1 MRLSYL
7 RLSNFR
13 NLAEVELEVPP
24 GVSVYFGQ
32 NAQGKTSL
40 VEAVYLLAIARSFR
54 AENEREL
61 VNFGAALEGGQ
72 ALVDGLVEE
81 DAPEERP
88 HPNPLPGGEG
98 TPARH
103 RVIIG
108 WRVHL
113 NPRIE
118 YGAGSSPPP
127 QGGGDVGRAGY
138 RVRKEIRVN
147 RVRRT
152 AGSLVGLV
160 HAVLFSVQD
169 IGLVQGPPSARRR
182 FLDILISQADPL
194 YLQGLQRYQRVL
206 QQRNRLLRLRR
217 EGRAKP
223 DEMEFWDDELVRE
236 GAWLTWRRNEVM
248 GVLAPACLRHH
259 CDLVGPGETL
269 ELRYRPS
276 VPLTASADGMAD
288 SYHEALRAVASR
300 ERATAATAA
309 GPHRDDFDIIVNGV
323 DMGAFASRGQAR
335 TLALSLRL
343 AEAEALSAARGTGPL
358 LLLDDALSEMDA
370 DRRRRVL
377 EKAARYPQVLITTTD
392 MEQVSGFFGADAAY
406 FRVEGGRIEPWGL
419 FNAEGTENNAE
430 GAED

>member
-1 MRLSYL
+1 MRLSHL

-24 GVSVYFGQ
+24 GASVYFGQ
-32 NAQGKTSL
+32 NAQGKTAL

-61 VNFGAALEGGQ
+61 VNFDAARQGGQ
-72 ALVDGLVEE
+72 ALVDGTVEDDRGE
-81 DAPEERP
+81 SP
-88 HPNPLPGGEG
+88 HPNSLPEGEG
-98 TPARH
+98 TLGRH

-108 WRVHL
+108 WRAHPHP
-113 NPRIE
+113 N
-118 YGAGSSPPP
+118 PPP
-127 QGGGDVGRAGY
+127 QGRGNVGGAGY
-138 RVRKEIRVN
+138 RVRKEIRVD
-147 RVRRT
+147 RMRRT
-152 AGSLVGLV
+152 ATSLVGLV

-217 EGRAKP
+217 EGRARP

-236 GAWLTWRRNEVM
+236 GAWLTWRRYEVM
-248 GVLAPACLRHH
+248 SILTPACVRHH
-259 CDLVGPGETL
+259 RDLGGDGETL

-276 VPLTASADGMAD
+276 VPLSVSPDGMEG
-288 SYHEALRAVASR
+288 SYREALQAVAGR

-309 GPHRDDFDIIVNGV
+309 GPHRDDFDIVVNGV
-323 DMGAFASRGQAR
+323 DMGSFASRGQAR

-343 AEAEALSAARGTGPL
+343 AEAETLSAVRGARPL

-377 EKAARYPQVLITTTD
+377 EKTADYPQVMITTTD
-392 MEQVSGFFGADAAY
+392 VEQVSGFFGASAAY
-406 FRVEGGRIEPWGL
+406 FRVGAGRITPVEL
-419 FNAEGTENNAE
+419 FDAKT
-430 GAED
+430 

>member
-1 MRLSYL
+1 MRLSHL

-32 NAQGKTSL
+32 NAQGKTAL

-61 VNFGAALEGGQ
+61 VNFDAARQGGQ
-72 ALVDGLVEE
+72 ALVDGTVE
-81 DAPEERP
+81 DD
-88 HPNPLPGGEG
+88 
-98 TPARH
+98 TPDSSESNASARR

-108 WRVHL
+108 YR
-113 NPRIE
+113 
-118 YGAGSSPPP
+118 ASPSTAASGP
-127 QGGGDVGRAGY
+127 GY
-138 RVRKEIRVN
+138 RVHKEIRVD
-147 RVRRT
+147 RMRRT
-152 AGSLVGLV
+152 ATSLVGMV

-217 EGRAKP
+217 DGRARP

-236 GAWLTWRRNEVM
+236 GAWLTWRRHEVM
-248 GVLAPACLRHH
+248 NILTPACVRHH
-259 CDLVGPGETL
+259 RDLGGEGEAL

-276 VPLTASADGMAD
+276 VPLSVAADGMAA
-288 SYHEALRAVASR
+288 SYREVLQAVAPR

-309 GPHRDDFDIIVNGV
+309 GPHRDDFDIIVSGV

-335 TLALSLRL
+335 TLALALRL
-343 AEAEALSAARGTGPL
+343 AEAETLSAVRGTRPL

-370 DRRRRVL
+370 GRRRRVL
-377 EKAARYPQVLITTTD
+377 EKTADYPQVMITTTD
-392 MEQVSGFFGADAAY
+392 VEQVSGFFGASAAY
-406 FRVEGGRIEPWGL
+406 FRVDGGRITPCEL
-419 FNAEGTENNAE
+419 LETEE
-430 GAED
+430 K

>member
-1 MRLSYL
+1 MRLSHL

-32 NAQGKTSL
+32 NAQGKTAL

-61 VNFGAALEGGQ
+61 VNFDAARQGGQ
-72 ALVDGLVEE
+72 ALVDGTVEDDNPDSSE
-81 DAPEERP
+81 SNAP
-88 HPNPLPGGEG
+88 
-98 TPARH
+98 TRH

-108 WRVHL
+108 YR
-113 NPRIE
+113 
-118 YGAGSSPPP
+118 ASPSTAASGP
-127 QGGGDVGRAGY
+127 GY
-138 RVRKEIRVN
+138 RVHKEIRVD
-147 RVRRT
+147 RMRRT
-152 AGSLVGLV
+152 ATSLVGLV

-217 EGRAKP
+217 DGRARP

-236 GAWLTWRRNEVM
+236 GAWLTWRRHEVM
-248 GVLAPACLRHH
+248 SILTPACVRHH
-259 CDLVGPGETL
+259 RDLGGEGEAL

-276 VPLTASADGMAD
+276 VPLSAGADGMTG
-288 SYHEALRAVASR
+288 SYREVLQAVAPR

-335 TLALSLRL
+335 TLALALRL
-343 AEAEALSAARGTGPL
+343 AEAETLSAVRGTRPL

-377 EKAARYPQVLITTTD
+377 EKTADYPQVMITTTD
-392 MEQVSGFFGADAAY
+392 VEQVSDFFGASAAY
-406 FRVEGGRIEPWGL
+406 FRVDGGRITPCEL
-419 FNAEGTENNAE
+419 FEAAGK
-430 GAED
+430 

>member
-1 MRLSYL
+1 MRLSRL

-32 NAQGKTSL
+32 NAQGKTAL

-61 VNFGAALEGGQ
+61 VNFDAAREGGQ
-72 ALVDGLVEE
+72 ALVDGLVEDE
-81 DAPEERP
+81 GPEGRVHP
-88 HPNPLPGGEG
+88 HPNPPPQGGGNVGEG
-98 TPARH
+98 EGALVRH

-108 WRVHL
+108 YR
-113 NPRIE
+113 
-118 YGAGSSPPP
+118 ASPSAAASGP
-127 QGGGDVGRAGY
+127 GY
-138 RVRKEIRVN
+138 RVHKEIRVD
-147 RVRRT
+147 RMRRT

-194 YLQGLQRYQRVL
+194 NLQGLQRYQKVL

-217 EGRAKP
+217 EGRARP

-236 GAWLTWRRNEVM
+236 GAWLTWRRHEVM
-248 GVLAPACLRHH
+248 NILTPACVRHH
-259 CDLVGPGETL
+259 RDLGGEGETL

-276 VPLTASADGMAD
+276 VPLAADASGMPE
-288 SYHEALRAVASR
+288 SYREALWTVTGR
-300 ERATAATAA
+300 ERTTAATAA

-343 AEAEALSAARGTGPL
+343 AEAETLSAVRGARPL

-370 DRRRRVL
+370 ARRRRVL
-377 EKAARYPQVLITTTD
+377 EKTADYPQVMITTTD
-392 MEQVSGFFGADAAY
+392 VEQVSGFFGPSATY
-406 FRVEGGRIEPWGL
+406 FRVDGGRITPSGL
-419 FNAEGTENNAE
+419 YEVQAK
-430 GAED
+430 

>member
-1 MRLSYL
+1 MRLSHL

-32 NAQGKTSL
+32 NAQGKTGL

-61 VNFGAALEGGQ
+61 VNFDAAREGGQ
-72 ALVDGLVEE
+72 ALVDGTVEDDGAEGRVHPGPVSQQGE
-81 DAPEERP
+81 DAAGR
-88 HPNPLPGGEG
+88 EG
-98 TPARH
+98 APRRH

-108 WRVHL
+108 WRVHPHS
-113 NPRIE
+113 N
-118 YGAGSSPPP
+118 PPP
-127 QGGGDVGRAGY
+127 QGRGNAGRPGY
-138 RVRKEIRVN
+138 RVHKEIRVD
-147 RVRRT
+147 RTRRT
-152 AGSLVGLV
+152 ATSLVGLV

-206 QQRNRLLRLRR
+206 QQRNRLLRMRR
-217 EGRAKP
+217 DGRARP

-236 GAWLTWRRNEVM
+236 GAWLTWRRHEVM
-248 GVLAPACLRHH
+248 NILTPACIRHH
-259 CDLVGPGETL
+259 RELGGEGETL

-276 VPLTASADGMAD
+276 VPLSTGPEGMAD
-288 SYHEALRAVASR
+288 SYREVLQAVAPR
-300 ERATAATAA
+300 ERATGATAA

-335 TLALSLRL
+335 TLSLSLRL
-343 AEAEALSAARGTGPL
+343 AEAETLSAVRGTRPL

-377 EKAARYPQVLITTTD
+377 EKAADYPQVMITTTD
-392 MEQVSGFFGADAAY
+392 LEQVSGFFGPSATY
-406 FRVEGGRIEPWGL
+406 YRVDGGRITPW
-419 FNAEGTENNAE
+419 EGTFSS
-430 GAED
+430 

>member
-1 MRLSYL
+1 MRLSHL

-13 NLAEVELEVPP
+13 NLADVELEVPP

-32 NAQGKTSL
+32 NAQGKTAL

-61 VNFGAALEGGQ
+61 VNFDAAREGGQ
-72 ALVDGLVEE
+72 ALVDGVVEDNGPDSSE
-81 DAPEERP
+81 SNAPE
-88 HPNPLPGGEG
+88 
-98 TPARH
+98 RH

-108 WRVHL
+108 YR
-113 NPRIE
+113 
-118 YGAGSSPPP
+118 ASPSASASGP
-127 QGGGDVGRAGY
+127 GY
-138 RVRKEIRVN
+138 RVHKEIRVD
-147 RVRRT
+147 RMRRT

-217 EGRAKP
+217 EGRARP

-236 GAWLTWRRNEVM
+236 GAWLTWRRHEVM
-248 GVLAPACLRHH
+248 NILTPACVRHH
-259 CDLVGPGETL
+259 RDLGGEGETL

-276 VPLTASADGMAD
+276 VPLSVSADGMEG
-288 SYHEALRAVASR
+288 SYHEVLQAVAPR

-335 TLALSLRL
+335 TLSLSLRL
-343 AEAEALSAARGTGPL
+343 AEAETLSAVRGARPL

-370 DRRRRVL
+370 TRRRRVL
-377 EKAARYPQVLITTTD
+377 EKAADYPQVLITTTD
-392 MEQVSGFFGADAAY
+392 VEQVSGFFGASAAY
-406 FRVEGGRIEPWGL
+406 FRVEGGRITPYSL
-419 FNAEGTENNAE
+419 FNAEGAE
-430 GAED
+430 S

>member
-1 MRLSYL
+1 MRLSHL

-24 GVSVYFGQ
+24 GASVYFGQ
-32 NAQGKTSL
+32 NAQGKTAL

-61 VNFGAALEGGQ
+61 VNFDAARQGGQ
-72 ALVDGLVEE
+72 ALVDGTVE
-81 DAPEERP
+81 DDRGERP
-88 HPNPLPGGEG
+88 HPNPLPEGEG
-98 TPARH
+98 TLGRH

-108 WRVHL
+108 WRAHPHP
-113 NPRIE
+113 N
-118 YGAGSSPPP
+118 PPP
-127 QGGGDVGRAGY
+127 QGRGNVGGAGY
-138 RVRKEIRVN
+138 RVRKEIRVD
-147 RVRRT
+147 RMRRT
-152 AGSLVGLV
+152 ATSLVGLV

-217 EGRAKP
+217 EGRARP

-236 GAWLTWRRNEVM
+236 GAWLTWRRYEVM
-248 GVLAPACLRHH
+248 SILTPACIRHH
-259 CDLVGPGETL
+259 RDLGGDGETL

-276 VPLTASADGMAD
+276 VPLSVSPDGMEG
-288 SYHEALRAVASR
+288 SYREALQAVAGR

-309 GPHRDDFDIIVNGV
+309 GPHRDDFDIVVNGV
-323 DMGAFASRGQAR
+323 DMGSFASRGQAR

-343 AEAEALSAARGTGPL
+343 AEAETLSAVRGARPL

-377 EKAARYPQVLITTTD
+377 EKTADYPQVMITTTD
-392 MEQVSGFFGADAAY
+392 VEQVSGFFGASAAY
-406 FRVEGGRIEPWGL
+406 FRVDAGRITPVEL
-419 FNAEGTENNAE
+419 FDAKT
-430 GAED
+430 

>member
-1 MRLSYL
+1 MRLSHL

-32 NAQGKTSL
+32 NAQGKTAL
-40 VEAVYLLAIARSFR
+40 MEAVYLLAIARSFR

-61 VNFGAALEGGQ
+61 VNFDAARQGGQ
-72 ALVDGLVEE
+72 ALVDGLVEDHGAE
-81 DAPEERP
+81 GRP
-88 HPNPLPGGEG
+88 HPDPLSEGEG
-98 TPARH
+98 TLVRH

-108 WRVHL
+108 YR
-113 NPRIE
+113 
-118 YGAGSSPPP
+118 ASPSTAASGP
-127 QGGGDVGRAGY
+127 GY
-138 RVRKEIRVN
+138 RVHKEIRVD
-147 RVRRT
+147 RMRRT
-152 AGSLVGLV
+152 ATSLVGLV

-217 EGRAKP
+217 EGRARP
-223 DEMEFWDDELVRE
+223 DELEFWDDELVRE
-236 GAWLTWRRNEVM
+236 GAWLTWRRHEVM
-248 GVLAPACLRHH
+248 NILTPACVRHH
-259 CDLVGPGETL
+259 HDLGGEGEAL

-276 VPLTASADGMAD
+276 VPLSGGPDGMAD
-288 SYHEALRAVASR
+288 SYREALQAVAGR

-309 GPHRDDFDIIVNGV
+309 GPHRDDFDIIVNSV

-343 AEAEALSAARGTGPL
+343 AEAETLSAVRAARPL

-377 EKAARYPQVLITTTD
+377 ETTARYPQVLITTTD
-392 MEQVSGFFGADAAY
+392 VEQVSGFFGVSASY
-406 FRVEGGRIEPWGL
+406 FRVDGGRITPVEL
-419 FNAEGTENNAE
+419 FDAKTQRRKDAT
-430 GAED
+430 D